1 MIGNAFTDILI
12 NRKTN
17 YFEEEKIMNREK
29 ISQEIQRFGRSLLL
43 PIAIMA
49 PVGMVLGLTGAF
61 VQPYMVERVAFLQN
75 DTLQM
80 ILVGLRDI
88 ADVIFGNIP
97 ILFAMGVAYGMTRND
112 KGIAVFTSIVS
123 YLMLHGTINAYL
135 SATGTLADPE
145 VMAEVGQGMI
155 LGIQT
160 LRIDVL
166 GGIIAG
172 LIASYSA
179 DRFYRT
185 ELPLAFAFFAG
196 TKFVPIIASVFT
208 IVAGLIIPV
217 IWKYFIIG
225 LTSMSG
231 IILSK
236 FGPPLSI
243 AINRLLIPF
252 GLHHVWTAFIR
263 FTPAGGVY
271 MIGGEEFVG
280 ILNALNEVLFN
291 HGPGTEAWDLM
302 PELTR
307 FMAQNQ
313 MLLTLFMIPAVG
325 LAMYHTAYDE
335 NKKAVKGIIFTLV
348 LTPFLGNI
356 TEPME
361 FSFLFI
367 SPLLYGIYILL
378 VSVGSF
384 FLATLGTAVGYIRGT
399 IFDFAIFGLL
409 YEDTKWYNLLIVGIP
424 LAVATYFIFRYLI
437 VKWDVKTPGR
447 EGDSSK
453 HGELLANREYDKIA
467 AIVIEGL
474 GGADN
479 IINVENCVTRL
490 RIDLKDTSKADKE
503 VLEKSGTTGLF
514 FPAKNHIH
522 VVFGPQVE
530 FVRHAVDDALKE
542 RGNPE
547 AVE

>member
-1 MIGNAFTDILI
+1 
-12 NRKTN
+12 
-17 YFEEEKIMNREK
+17 MNREK
-29 ISQEIQRFGRSLLL
+29 FSQEVQRFGRSLLL

-49 PVGMVLGLTGAF
+49 PMGMILGLTGAF
-61 VQPYMVERVAFLQN
+61 VQPYMVERIAFLQN

-80 ILVGLRDI
+80 LLVGLRNI
-88 ADVIFGNIP
+88 ANVIFSNIP

-112 KGIAVFTSIVS
+112 KGIAVFSSITSYFI
-123 YLMLHGTINAYL
+123 LHGSINAYL
-135 SATGTLADPE
+135 VASGTLAEPDM
-145 VMAEVGQGMI
+145 MAQVGQGMV

-172 LIASYSA
+172 LIATYSA

-185 ELPLAFAFFAG
+185 ELPLAFAFFSG
-196 TKFVPIIASVFT
+196 VKFVPIISSVFA
-208 IVAGLIIPV
+208 IVAGLIVPIFWNGV
-217 IWKYFIIG
+217 IIA
-225 LTSMSG
+225 LTSFSG
-231 IILSK
+231 VILSK
-236 FGPPLSI
+236 AGPAISI
-243 AINRLLIPF
+243 AVNRLLIPF

-271 MIGGEEFVG
+271 TIGGEEFTGV
-280 ILNALNEVLFN
+280 LNALNEVLFN
-291 HGPGTEAWDLM
+291 HGPGTEAWELM
-302 PELTR
+302 PDLTR

-325 LAMYHTAYDE
+325 LAMYNTAYDE
-335 NKKAVKGIIFTLV
+335 NKKAVRGIILTLV

-367 SPLLYGIYILL
+367 APVLYLIYIVI
-378 VSVGSF
+378 VSVGA
-384 FLATLGTAVGYIRGT
+384 LALAQLGTAVGYIRGT

-424 LAVATYFIFRYLI
+424 IALITYFSFKYLI
-437 VKWDVKTPGR
+437 VKWDIKTPGR
-447 EGDSSK
+447 EGDAAEHS
-453 HGELLANREYDKIA
+453 ELLANREYDKVA
-467 AIVIEGL
+467 DLVVKGL
-474 GGADN
+474 GGVSN
-479 IINVENCVTRL
+479 IVNVENCVTRL
-490 RIDLKDTSKADKE
+490 RIDLKNTDLIDKE
-503 VLEKSGTTGLF
+503 TLERSGTSGLF

-530 FVRHAVDDALKE
+530 FVRHAVDDIVKNGGSTE
-542 RGNPE
+542 TVE
-547 AVE
+547 A

>member
-1 MIGNAFTDILI
+1 
-12 NRKTN
+12 
-17 YFEEEKIMNREK
+17 MNKEK
-29 ISQEIQRFGRSLLL
+29 ISQEVQRFGRSLLL

-49 PVGMVLGLTGAF
+49 PIGMILGLTGAF

-75 DTLQM
+75 ETLQT
-80 ILVGLRDI
+80 ILVSMRTI
-88 ADVIFGNIP
+88 SDVVFSNIP
-97 ILFAMGVAYGMTRND
+97 VLFAMGVAYGMTRKD
-112 KGIAVFTSIVS
+112 KGIAVFSSIVS
-123 YLMLHGTINAYL
+123 YLMLHGTINAVL
-135 SATGTLADPE
+135 SATGQLADPD
-145 VMAEVGQGMI
+145 VMTQVGQGMV

-179 DRFYRT
+179 DRFYRQ

-196 TKFVPIIASVFT
+196 TKFVPIITAVFT
-208 IVAGLIIPV
+208 VVVGLFIPF
-217 IWKYFIIG
+217 IWKYFVAA

-231 IILSK
+231 LILSK

-252 GLHHVWTAFIR
+252 GLHHVWTAFLR

-271 MIGGEEFVG
+271 NIGGEEFVG
-280 ILNALNEVLFN
+280 VLNALNEVLFN
-291 HGPGTEAWDLM
+291 HGPGTEAWELM
-302 PELTR
+302 PDLTR

-313 MLLTLFMIPAVG
+313 MLLTLFMIPAIG
-325 LAMYHTAYDE
+325 LAMYHTAYDG
-335 NKKAVKGIIFTLV
+335 NKKAVKGIIITLV

-367 SPLLYGIYILL
+367 APLLYVIYIVL
-378 VSVGSF
+378 VSIGSF
-384 FLATLGTAVGYIRGT
+384 ALAAMGTAVGYIRGT

-424 LAVATYFIFRYLI
+424 LAIITYFTFKYLI

-447 EGDSSK
+447 EGDASK
-453 HGELLANREYDKIA
+453 NSELLANREYDKVA
-467 AIVIEGL
+467 ALVVEGL
-474 GGADN
+474 GGREN
-479 IINVENCVTRL
+479 IVSVENCVTRL
-490 RIDLKDTSKADKE
+490 RIDLKDAKKADKDI
-503 VLEKSGTTGLF
+503 LESSGSSGLF
-514 FPAKNHIH
+514 FPSKNHIH

-530 FVRHAVDDALKE
+530 FVRHAVDDVM
-542 RGNPE
+542 RGNT
-547 AVE
+547 ADDTDTTI

>member
-1 MIGNAFTDILI
+1 
-12 NRKTN
+12 
-17 YFEEEKIMNREK
+17 MNRQK
-29 ISQEIQRFGRSLLL
+29 ISQEVQRFGRSLLL

-49 PVGMVLGLTGAF
+49 PMGMILGVTGAF
-61 VQPYMVERVAFLQN
+61 VQPYMIERIAFLQN

-88 ADVIFGNIP
+88 ADVIFSNIP

-112 KGIAVFTSIVS
+112 KGIAVFSSIVS
-123 YLMLHGTINAYL
+123 YLILHGTINAVL
-135 SATGTLADPE
+135 SATGNLADPE
-145 VMAEVGQGMI
+145 VMTQVGQGMV

-172 LIASYSA
+172 LIATYSA

-185 ELPLAFAFFAG
+185 ELPLAFAFFSG
-196 TKFVPIIASVFT
+196 TKIVPIISSAFT
-208 IVAGLIIPV
+208 IIAGLIIPLF
-217 IWKYFIIG
+217 WQYFITA

-231 IILSK
+231 IILSR

-271 MIGGEEFVG
+271 MIGGEEYTGV
-280 ILNALNEVLFN
+280 LNALNEVLFN
-291 HGPGTEAWDLM
+291 HGPGTEAWELM
-302 PELTR
+302 PDLTR

-335 NKKAVKGIIFTLV
+335 NKKAVRGIILTLV
-348 LTPFLGNI
+348 ITPFLGNI

-367 SPLLYGIYILL
+367 APMLYLVYIVL
-378 VSVGSF
+378 VAVGSF
-384 FLATLGTAVGYIRGT
+384 FLASLGTAVGYIRGT

-409 YEDTKWYNLLIVGIP
+409 YEDTRWYNLFIVGIP
-424 LAVATYFIFRYLI
+424 LALITYFSFRYLI

-447 EGDSSK
+447 EGDASK
-453 HGELLANREYDKIA
+453 HSELLANREYDKVA
-467 AIVIEGL
+467 DLVVRGL
-474 GGADN
+474 GGVQN
-479 IINVENCVTRL
+479 ITSVENCVTRL
-490 RIDLKDTSKADKE
+490 RVDLKSTDAIDKE
-503 VLEKSGTTGLF
+503 TLERSGTTGLF

-530 FVRHAVDDALKE
+530 FVRHAVDDIVKNGGSSEPVDA
-542 RGNPE
+542 
-547 AVE
+547 

>member
-1 MIGNAFTDILI
+1 
-12 NRKTN
+12 
-17 YFEEEKIMNREK
+17 MNREK
-29 ISQEIQRFGRSLLL
+29 ISEQVQRFGRSLLL

-49 PVGMVLGLTGAF
+49 PMGMILGITGAL

-80 ILVGLRDI
+80 ILTGLRQI
-88 ADVIFGNIP
+88 ADVIFSNIP
-97 ILFAMGVAYGMTRND
+97 ILFAMGVSYGMTRKD
-112 KGIAVFTSIVS
+112 KGIAVFSSIVA
-123 YLMLHGTINAYL
+123 YFVLHGTINAYL
-135 SATGTLADPE
+135 TATGTLADPE
-145 VMAEVGQGMI
+145 LMNEVGQGMI
-155 LGIQT
+155 LGIQS

-172 LIASYSA
+172 LIATYSA
-179 DRFYRT
+179 DRFYRQ

-196 TKFVPIIASVFT
+196 TKFVPIITSVFA
-208 IVAGLIIPV
+208 IIAGLIVPFF
-217 IWKYFIIG
+217 WKYLIIG

-231 IILSK
+231 IILSR

-271 MIGGEEFVG
+271 MIGGEEFTG

-291 HGPGTEAWDLM
+291 YGPGTEEWALM

-313 MLLTLFMIPAVG
+313 MLLTLFMIPAIG
-325 LAMYHTAYDE
+325 LAMYHTAYE
-335 NKKAVKGIIFTLV
+335 GNKKAVKGIIWTLV

-367 SPLLYGIYILL
+367 APMLYLIYIVI
-378 VSVGSF
+378 VSIGSF
-384 FLATLGTAVGYIRGT
+384 FLAMLGTAVGYIRGT

-424 LAVATYFIFRYLI
+424 IAIITYFTFRYLI
-437 VKWDVKTPGR
+437 VRWDVKTPGR
-447 EGDSSK
+447 EGDASEHS
-453 HGELLANREYDKIA
+453 ELLANKEYAQVA
-467 AIVIEGL
+467 ALVVEGL
-474 GGADN
+474 GGVEN
-479 IINVENCVTRL
+479 IRSVENCVTRL
-490 RIDLKDTSKADKE
+490 RIDLRSTDVVDKE
-503 VLEKSGTTGLF
+503 TLERSGTSGMF
-514 FPAKNHIH
+514 FPSKNHIH
-522 VVFGPQVE
+522 LVFGPQVE
-530 FVRHAVDDALKE
+530 FVRHAVDDIMKGE
-542 RGNPE
+542 Q
-547 AVE
+547 

>member
-1 MIGNAFTDILI
+1 
-12 NRKTN
+12 
-17 YFEEEKIMNREK
+17 MNRQK
-29 ISQEIQRFGRSLLL
+29 ISEVVQRFGRSLLL

-49 PVGMVLGLTGAF
+49 PMGMILGITGAF

-80 ILVGLRDI
+80 FLLGLRQI
-88 ADVIFGNIP
+88 ADVIFSNIP

-112 KGIAVFTSIVS
+112 KGIATFSSIVS
-123 YLMLHGTINAYL
+123 YLILHGSINAYL
-135 SATGTLADPE
+135 TATGTLADPE
-145 VMAEVGQGMI
+145 MMNEVGQGMV

-172 LIASYSA
+172 LIATFAA
-179 DRFYRT
+179 DRFYRQ

-196 TKFVPIIASVFT
+196 TKFVPIITAAFSM
-208 IVAGLIIPV
+208 VAGLIIPFF
-217 IWKYFIIG
+217 WKYLIIG
-225 LTSMSG
+225 LTSLSG
-231 IILSK
+231 IILSR

-271 MIGGEEFVG
+271 NIGGEEFTG

-291 HGPGTEAWDLM
+291 YGPGTPEWNLM

-313 MLLTLFMIPAVG
+313 MLLTLFMIPAIG
-325 LAMYHTAYDE
+325 LAMYHTAYKG
-335 NKKAVKGIIFTLV
+335 NKKAVKGIIITLV

-367 SPLLYGIYILL
+367 APLLYLIYIIL
-378 VSVGSF
+378 VSIGSL
-384 FLATLGTAVGYIRGT
+384 FLAMLGTAVGYIRGT

-424 LAVATYFIFRYLI
+424 LAIATYFIFKYLI

-447 EGDSSK
+447 EGDASK
-453 HGELLANREYDKIA
+453 HSELLQNKEYDKVA
-467 AIVIEGL
+467 AYVVEGL
-474 GGADN
+474 GGVDN
-479 IINVENCVTRL
+479 IRSVENCVTRL
-490 RIDLKDTSKADKE
+490 RIDLKTTDGIDKE
-503 VLEKSGTTGLF
+503 TLERSGSSGLF
-514 FPAKNHIH
+514 FPSKNHIH

-530 FVRHAVDDALKE
+530 FVRHAVDDIM
-542 RGNPE
+542 RGRTD
-547 AVE
+547 